1 MYFISIITSLYFIRS
16 FKNMFSNKKEQM
28 QNFTRFKLRQLDAKK
43 SKKVHICGFDAE
55 GYDNRYNSTS
65 DLNTTQLAIFSENLK
80 KLQLLRLLE
89 NTNVPVI
96 RKIDLINAYFP
107 SNYSCNLYAGNLMKD
122 FNWDI
127 IDTFLGFDLFD
138 FI

>member
-1 MYFISIITSLYFIRS
+1 MYFISIISSLYFIRS
-16 FKNMFSNKKEQM
+16 FKNIFFNKNEQM
-28 QNFTRFKLRQLDAKK
+28 QNFTRFKLSQLDAKK
-43 SKKVHICGFDAE
+43 SNKVHICGFDAE

-89 NTNVPVI
+89 NTNVPVL

-107 SNYSCNLYAGNLMKD
+107 SNYSYNLYAGKLMNN
-122 FNWDI
+122 FNGNI
-127 IDTFLGFDLFD
+127 IDAVLFFGFD
-138 FI
+138 